1 MAQKMKPIIIERVIY
16 CIQFASGTETV
27 KLLDFE
33 KIFQSSDKTIKDL
46 SRVKLEIEKIENL
59 EKNWLCLKQLVKRN
73 TDFHITRMKIISTK
87 LRIRDTEKVFICL
100 QVNTYFR

>member
-1 MAQKMKPIIIERVIY
+1 MKPIIIERVIY

-46 SRVKLEIEKIENL
+46 SRVKLDIEKIENL
-59 EKNWLCLKQLVKRN
+59 EKNWLCLTQLVK
-73 TDFHITRMKIISTK
+73 
-87 LRIRDTEKVFICL
+87 
-100 QVNTYFR
+100 